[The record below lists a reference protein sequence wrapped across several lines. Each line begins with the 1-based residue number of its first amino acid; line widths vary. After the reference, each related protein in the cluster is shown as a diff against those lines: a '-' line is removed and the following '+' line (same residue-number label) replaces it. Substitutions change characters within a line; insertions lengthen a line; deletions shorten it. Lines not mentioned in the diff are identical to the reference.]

1 VFRAAPPA
9 LDDPLNSAVAAGA
22 QPVLPVGGMQVDP
35 VVGGLDALFR
45 QFLIDYS
52 PPDYDPAAA
61 AASQGGADGA
71 SNASQGGGGG
81 GGDGGAS
88 GDGGEG
94 GGPGA
99 GAPRAPPRSYMSRA
113 VEEMATSGTTVLYV
127 DFAFLHDFND
137 ELADAVRDHYGRAE
151 PLMRRALQA
160 HVAQCH
166 PDYLREAH
174 GVEKEFFV
182 GVHNLPAQD
191 ALRDL
196 KTEAVGHLVAFS
208 GTVTRASEVRPEL
221 FLGTFACMVCR
232 TVVRGVEQQYKYTT
246 PLVCPNPQCNNK

>member
-1 VFRAAPPA
+1 M
-9 LDDPLNSAVAAGA
+9 
-22 QPVLPVGGMQVDP
+22 QPDP

-45 QFLIDYS
+45 EFLLDYS

-61 AASQGGADGA
+61 ANATQSQGGAT
-71 SNASQGGGGG
+71 
-81 GGDGGAS
+81 GAS
-88 GDGGEG
+88 GASQQGSEG
-94 GGPGA
+94 GGNGNGNA
-99 GAPRAPPRSYMSRA
+99 TRPRSYMSRA

-151 PLMRRALQA
+151 PLMRKALQA
-160 HVAQCH
+160 HVRQYH

-221 FLGTFACMVCR
+221 FLGTFTCQVCR

>member
-1 VFRAAPPA
+1 M
-9 LDDPLNSAVAAGA
+9 
-22 QPVLPVGGMQVDP
+22 QPDP

-45 QFLIDYS
+45 QFLIEYS

-61 AASQGGADGA
+61 AAAGAGGAAASQGGATGA
-71 SNASQGGGGG
+71 SGASQQQQQGSEGGGGG
-81 GGDGGAS
+81 GS
-88 GDGGEG
+88 
-94 GGPGA
+94 A
-99 GAPRAPPRSYMSRA
+99 GAADPQQAPAPRSYMSRA

-127 DFAFLHDFND
+127 DYAFLHDFND

-160 HVAQCH
+160 HVRQRH

-221 FLGTFACMVCR
+221 FLGTFACQVCR

>member
-1 VFRAAPPA
+1 M
-9 LDDPLNSAVAAGA
+9 
-22 QPVLPVGGMQVDP
+22 QPDP

-45 QFLIDYS
+45 QFLLDYS

-61 AASQGGADGA
+61 AAATQSQGGAT
-71 SNASQGGGGG
+71 
-81 GGDGGAS
+81 GAS
-88 GDGGEG
+88 GASQQQQSEG
-94 GGPGA
+94 GGNGD
-99 GAPRAPPRSYMSRA
+99 GNTNRPRSYMSRA

-127 DFAFLHDFND
+127 DYAFLHDFND

-151 PLMRRALQA
+151 PLMRRALQQ
-160 HVAQCH
+160 HVRQHH

-221 FLGTFACMVCR
+221 FLGTFTCQVCR

>member
-1 VFRAAPPA
+1 M
-9 LDDPLNSAVAAGA
+9 
-22 QPVLPVGGMQVDP
+22 QPDP

-45 QFLIDYS
+45 EFLVDYS

-61 AASQGGADGA
+61 AATQ
-71 SNASQGGGGG
+71 SQGGGATGASGASQQGSEGG
-81 GGDGGAS
+81 GGA
-88 GDGGEG
+88 
-94 GGPGA
+94 
-99 GAPRAPPRSYMSRA
+99 APQQPPRSYMSRA

-151 PLMRRALQA
+151 PLMRRALQQ
-160 HVAQCH
+160 HVRQHH

-221 FLGTFACMVCR
+221 FLATFTCQVCR
-232 TVVRGVEQQYKYTT
+232 TAVRGVEQQYKYTT